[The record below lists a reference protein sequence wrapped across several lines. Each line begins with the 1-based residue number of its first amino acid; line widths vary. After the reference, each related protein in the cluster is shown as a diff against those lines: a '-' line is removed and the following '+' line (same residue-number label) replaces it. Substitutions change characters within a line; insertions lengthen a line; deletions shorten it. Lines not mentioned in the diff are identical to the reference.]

1 MYEEIIQKIKNLGLD
16 DEKANE
22 LFNLLSETV
31 LETLFKDLAENTTDD
46 EMKVFET
53 RIQEAKS
60 PEHFQTIIN
69 EIALKTYGDDANK
82 EIKENFDL
90 LINEMQENIKQA
102 RELLQGQD
110 PESKALLEKAKQL
123 DISQDI
129 TGQQV

>member
-1 MYEEIIQKIKNLGLD
+1 MYDEIIQKIKSLGLD

-22 LFNLLSETV
+22 LFNLFSETI
-31 LETLFKDLAENTTDD
+31 LENIFKDLAETTTDE

-69 EIALKTYGDDANK
+69 EIALKVYGDDFDK

-90 LINEMQENIKQA
+90 LINEVQENIKQA
-102 RELLQGQD
+102 RELMQSQD
-110 PESKALLEKAKQL
+110 PEAKALLEKAQQL
-123 DISQDI
+123 DVSKDI

>member
-1 MYEEIIQKIKNLGLD
+1 MYEEIIQKIKSLGLD

-102 RELLQGQD
+102 RELLQSQD

>member
-69 EIALKTYGDDANK
+69 EIALKTYGDNADK

-102 RELLQGQD
+102 RELMQSQN
-110 PESKALLEKAKQL
+110 PESQALLEKAKQL

>member
-1 MYEEIIQKIKNLGLD
+1 MYDEIIQKIKNLGLD

-22 LFNLLSETV
+22 LFNLLSETI
-31 LETLFKDLAENTTDD
+31 LENLFKDLAETTTDE

-69 EIALKTYGDDANK
+69 EIALKVYGDDFDK

-90 LINEMQENIKQA
+90 LINEVQENIKQA
-102 RELLQGQD
+102 RELMQSQD
-110 PESKALLEKAKQL
+110 PESKALLEKAQQL
-123 DISQDI
+123 DITKNI